1 LNRTASP
8 LKIKEPVMLNA
19 GRTTTL
25 SAVTKPSTTGMR
37 LFLGSV
43 LGFLFILHVAL
54 LFNLYDFFK
63 NLI

>member
-1 LNRTASP
+1 MQNARPTSALSP
-8 LKIKEPVMLNA
+8 MA
-19 GRTTTL
+19 
-25 SAVTKPSTTGMR
+25 KPSTAGMR